1 MSWLHHL
8 ASHKTRKQDNIAFIH
23 TASTVQTSLR
33 HPADMCI
40 HIHAQKTVRKDTPT
54 PYLCSGVISRLQ
66 KMGQLRNAL
75 CQRPRPLP
83 VLLPIRTARLWLL
96 QTKLQVFVHTHTR
109 TQSLYTLII
118 LYFNSDFLLSLPD
131 CGYQHY
137 CLRKCLQ
144 AALASSLCCQCN
156 MTSTTGPELATVAGK
171 MTHWHLSRQQA
182 NWIATICYT

>member
-96 QTKLQVFVHTHTR
+96 QTKLQVFVHTHTH
-109 TQSLYTLII
+109 TKLAHFHHSVFQQWLSAVSAWLWIST
-118 LYFNSDFLLSLPD
+118 LLSEKVSP
-131 CGYQHY
+131 
-137 CLRKCLQ
+137 
-144 AALASSLCCQCN
+144 
-156 MTSTTGPELATVAGK
+156 
-171 MTHWHLSRQQA
+171 SRFG
-182 NWIATICYT
+182 